1 MLNILR
7 SFKKRLKHLDI
18 GIIISFIILSV
29 IGVIMVYSASM
40 VPASKGSL
48 TNGTPIEANYFMK
61 RQFIFFIL
69 SVCIILF
76 ISMYFNIKMLRNA
89 NTQKFLIVG
98 TFALLILTLLIG
110 KDVNGSRNW
119 INLGLFSLQSSEFL
133 KLVAIFYLSYI
144 LDKKLTNNRDY
155 KLKNIVPPL
164 GVLGVGLALVLM
176 QGDLGGTLLTVAII
190 VAILMYSDI
199 KNKIKIQILTIT
211 SIPVVLYIFYTL
223 VFDSKNLYRMTRI
236 KVVLDPF
243 KYENGDGYQLTNA
256 LVSISNGGVFGRG
269 LGNGILKLGYLPEP
283 HTDFI
288 FTVISEELGLIGVL
302 LILLMYGFI
311 ILKGFI
317 YANKTRNH
325 FYKLICVGVVSYLFM
340 QVFVNIGGVSG
351 LIPLTGVTLPLLSY
365 GGSSMLSISI
375 ALGILL
381 AVIREIKKESKVYG
395 KYMEKS
401 IE

>member
-164 GVLGVGLALVLM
+164 GILGVGLALVLM

-211 SIPVVLYIFYTL
+211 SIPVLLYIFYTL
-223 VFDSKNLYRMTRI
+223 VFDSKNLYRMKRI

-395 KYMEKS
+395 
-401 IE
+401 

>member
-89 NTQKFLIVG
+89 STQKFLIVG

-164 GVLGVGLALVLM
+164 GILGVGLALVLM

-223 VFDSKNLYRMTRI
+223 VFDSKNLYRMKRI

-395 KYMEKS
+395 
-401 IE
+401 

>member
-7 SFKKRLKHLDI
+7 SFKKRLKHLDT

-223 VFDSKNLYRMTRI
+223 VFDSKNLYRMKRI

>member
-29 IGVIMVYSASM
+29 IGVVMVYSASM

-61 RQFIFFIL
+61 KQFIFFIL

-164 GVLGVGLALVLM
+164 GILGVGLALVLM

-211 SIPVVLYIFYTL
+211 SIPVLLYIFYTL
-223 VFDSKNLYRMTRI
+223 VFDSKNLYRMKRI

-302 LILLMYGFI
+302 LILLVYGFI

-395 KYMEKS
+395 
-401 IE
+401 

>member
-223 VFDSKNLYRMTRI
+223 VFDSKNLYRMKRI

-395 KYMEKS
+395 
-401 IE
+401 

>member
-1 MLNILR
+1 MKR
-7 SFKKRLKHLDI
+7 FQKRLKRLDL
-18 GIIISFIILSV
+18 GIIISFIILS
-29 IGVIMVYSASM
+29 ITGVIMVYSASM

-89 NTQKFLIVG
+89 STQKFLIVG

-119 INLGLFSLQSSEFL
+119 INLGLFRLQSSEFL
-133 KLVAIFYLSYI
+133 KLVAIFYLSFI
-144 LDKKLTNNRDY
+144 LDKKLTNNQDY

-164 GVLGVGLALVLM
+164 GILGVGLVLVLM

-211 SIPVVLYIFYTL
+211 SIPVILYIFYTL
-223 VFDSKNLYRMTRI
+223 VFDSKNLYRMKRI

-243 KYENGDGYQLTNA
+243 KYENSDGYQLTNA

-311 ILKGFI
+311 IFKGFI

-381 AVIREIKKESKVYG
+381 AVIREIKKETKVY
-395 KYMEKS
+395 E
-401 IE
+401 

>member
-1 MLNILR
+1 MLNIMKR
-7 SFKKRLKHLDI
+7 FQKRLKRLDL
-18 GIIISFIILSV
+18 GIIISFIILSI

-89 NTQKFLIVG
+89 STQKFLIVG

-133 KLVAIFYLSYI
+133 KLVAIFYLSFI
-144 LDKKLTNNRDY
+144 LDKKLTNNQDY

-164 GVLGVGLALVLM
+164 GILGVGLVLVLM

-211 SIPVVLYIFYTL
+211 SIPVILYIFYTL
-223 VFDSKNLYRMTRI
+223 VFDSKNLYRMKRI

-243 KYENGDGYQLTNA
+243 KYENSDGYQLTNA

-311 ILKGFI
+311 IFKGFI

-365 GGSSMLSISI
+365 GGSSMLSVSI

-381 AVIREIKKESKVYG
+381 AVIREIKKETKVY
-395 KYMEKS
+395 E
-401 IE
+401 

>member
-1 MLNILR
+1 MLNTMKR
-7 SFKKRLKHLDI
+7 FQKRLKRLDL
-18 GIIISFIILSV
+18 GIIISFIILSI

-89 NTQKFLIVG
+89 STQKFLIVG

-133 KLVAIFYLSYI
+133 KLVAIFYLSFI
-144 LDKKLTNNRDY
+144 LDKKLTNNQDY

-164 GVLGVGLALVLM
+164 GILGVGLVLVLM

-211 SIPVVLYIFYTL
+211 SIPVILYIFYTL
-223 VFDSKNLYRMTRI
+223 VFDSKNLYRMKRI

-243 KYENGDGYQLTNA
+243 KYENSDGYQLTNA

-311 ILKGFI
+311 IFKGFI

-381 AVIREIKKESKVYG
+381 AVIREIKKETKVY
-395 KYMEKS
+395 E
-401 IE
+401 

>member
-1 MLNILR
+1 MLNIMK
-7 SFKKRLKHLDI
+7 SFQKRLKRLDL
-18 GIIISFIILSV
+18 GIIISFIILSI

-48 TNGTPIEANYFMK
+48 TNGIPIEANYFMK

-89 NTQKFLIVG
+89 STQKFLIVG

-133 KLVAIFYLSYI
+133 KLVAIFYLSFI
-144 LDKKLTNNRDY
+144 LDKKLTNNQDY

-164 GVLGVGLALVLM
+164 GILGVGLVLVLM

-211 SIPVVLYIFYTL
+211 SIPVILYIFYTL
-223 VFDSKNLYRMTRI
+223 VFDSKNLYRMKRI

-243 KYENGDGYQLTNA
+243 KYENSDGYQLTNA

-311 ILKGFI
+311 IFKGFI

-381 AVIREIKKESKVYG
+381 AVIREIKKETKVY
-395 KYMEKS
+395 E
-401 IE
+401 

>member
-7 SFKKRLKHLDI
+7 GFKKRLKHLDI

-61 RQFIFFIL
+61 RQLIFFIL
-69 SVCIILF
+69 SIFIILF
-76 ISMYFNIKMLRNA
+76 ISMYFNIKMLRNTS
-89 NTQKFLIVG
+89 TQKFLIVG

-133 KLVAIFYLSYI
+133 KLVAIFYLSFI

-164 GVLGVGLALVLM
+164 GILGVGLVLVLM

-199 KNKIKIQILTIT
+199 KNKIKVQILTIT
-211 SIPVVLYIFYTL
+211 SIPVVLYIIYTL
-223 VFDSKNLYRMTRI
+223 VFDSKNLYRMKRI

-365 GGSSMLSISI
+365 GGSSILSISI

-381 AVIREIKKESKVYG
+381 AVIREIKKETKVY
-395 KYMEKS
+395 E
-401 IE
+401 

>member
-89 NTQKFLIVG
+89 STQKFLIVG

-223 VFDSKNLYRMTRI
+223 VFDSKNLYRMKRI

-381 AVIREIKKESKVYG
+381 AVIREIKKEARVYG
-395 KYMEKS
+395 
-401 IE
+401 

>member
-89 NTQKFLIVG
+89 STQKFLIVG

-133 KLVAIFYLSYI
+133 KLVAIFYLSFI

-164 GVLGVGLALVLM
+164 GILGVGLVLVLM

-223 VFDSKNLYRMTRI
+223 VFDSKNLYRMKRI

-243 KYENGDGYQLTNA
+243 KYENSDGYQLTNA
-256 LVSISNGGVFGRG
+256 LVSISNGGVSGRG

-302 LILLMYGFI
+302 FILLMYGFI

-381 AVIREIKKESKVYG
+381 AVIREIKKETKVY
-395 KYMEKS
+395 E
-401 IE
+401 

>member
-89 NTQKFLIVG
+89 STQKFLIVG

-223 VFDSKNLYRMTRI
+223 VFDSKNLYRMKRI

-395 KYMEKS
+395 
-401 IE
+401 

>member
-76 ISMYFNIKMLRNA
+76 ISMYFNIKMLRNTS
-89 NTQKFLIVG
+89 TQKFLIVG

-133 KLVAIFYLSYI
+133 KLVAIFYLSFI

-155 KLKNIVPPL
+155 KLKHIVPPL
-164 GVLGVGLALVLM
+164 GVLGVGLVLVLM
-176 QGDLGGTLLTVAII
+176 QGDLGGTLLTVAIM

-211 SIPVVLYIFYTL
+211 SIPVVLYIIYTL
-223 VFDSKNLYRMTRI
+223 VFDSKNLYRMKRI

-381 AVIREIKKESKVYG
+381 AVIREIKKEIKVY
-395 KYMEKS
+395 E
-401 IE
+401 